1 LFKQEDELP
10 IEEPSALNDDAKK
23 HFLHRTIAGQHLDR
37 PAAPRAKRRQAN
49 AASNGGAF
57 GESSRHLRPNA
68 IVAAGGPAPIHR
80 RSEEN
85 SGNRPLLLQTV
96 DYLEKCS
103 LSKKRQSV
111 ESSLAILPIIVRLP
125 LVLQRTSAAGTIY
138 RSQM

>member
-103 LSKKRQSV
+103 LSKKRQSGR
-111 ESSLAILPIIVRLP
+111 E
-125 LVLQRTSAAGTIY
+125 
-138 RSQM
+138 